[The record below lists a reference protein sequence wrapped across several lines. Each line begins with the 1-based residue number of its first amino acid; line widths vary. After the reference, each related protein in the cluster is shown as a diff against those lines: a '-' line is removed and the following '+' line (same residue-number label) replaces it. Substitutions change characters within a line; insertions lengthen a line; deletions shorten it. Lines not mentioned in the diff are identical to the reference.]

1 MTAVGRVCTRSCM
14 FQRDCY
20 LVKNADLLPAVFD
33 GREGGTRMTI
43 DMAREE
49 GIQVL
54 IVPPVSEEYQRDR
67 SVEYDAGKAC

>member
-14 FQRDCY
+14 FQRDRC
-20 LVKNADLLPAVFD
+20 LVVKADLLLAVFD

-54 IVPPVSEEYQRDR
+54 IVPPVSEQGQQDV
-67 SVEYDAGKAC
+67 SVECGNGNAC